1 LFTFVGILLIP
12 FWIAFGL
19 YFTSRYL
26 ERMECTLTDMGMVQ
40 GPVRRALELRKLS
53 LETAGQSGPGSLVA
67 LTGIVDAEEFR
78 EAVLKQR
85 DILPSKAF
93 RQSSESIP
101 ADSSQPSQIAL
112 LTEIRDSLRRLE
124 DNLG

>member
-1 LFTFVGILLIP
+1 
-12 FWIAFGL
+12 
-19 YFTSRYL
+19 
-26 ERMECTLTDMGMVQ
+26 M
-40 GPVRRALELRKLS
+40 
-53 LETAGQSGPGSLVA
+53 ETAGQSGPGSLVA

-85 DILPSKAF
+85 DILAGKAF
-93 RQSSESIP
+93 RLSSESIP

-124 DNLG
+124 DKLG